1 MFSMNFD
8 ENELNILPLSYS
20 LCRYPQRPWQS
31 NNFGRKF
38 TPIIFCSNFF
48 SFKPSFYFLFFRFF
62 NVAQVRPRET
72 SKKETIPKKLKKQVK
87 TILKILGPTETKR
100 RRKNYRY
107 YCSLDSAAAAMWMF
121 VVYGLTSISML
132 VIDNKFPSAVSM
144 LCRGWFMWDVD
155 ALSATIWL
163 SGMWILIDDYR
174 PCQCF
179 YFDAFMCDVDVYRR
193 WLSSVSMLVVDV
205 DHEK

>member
-1 MFSMNFD
+1 VD
-8 ENELNILPLSYS
+8 D
-20 LCRYPQRPWQS
+20 LC
-31 NNFGRKF
+31 G
-38 TPIIFCSNFF
+38 
-48 SFKPSFYFLFFRFF
+48 
-62 NVAQVRPRET
+62 
-72 SKKETIPKKLKKQVK
+72 
-87 TILKILGPTETKR
+87 
-100 RRKNYRY
+100 
-107 YCSLDSAAAAMWMF
+107 MWMF

-155 ALSATIWL
+155 ALSGTIWL
-163 SGMWILIDDYR
+163 SGMWILVDDYR

-193 WLSSVSMLVVDV
+193 WLSSVSMLLVDV